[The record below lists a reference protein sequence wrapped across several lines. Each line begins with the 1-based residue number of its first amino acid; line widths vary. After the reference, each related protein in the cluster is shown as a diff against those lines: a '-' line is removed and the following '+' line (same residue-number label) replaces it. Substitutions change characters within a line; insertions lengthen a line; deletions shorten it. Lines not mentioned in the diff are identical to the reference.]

1 MYGRM
6 FMIELLRALSKS
18 IEMQYCHYIKGMLSL
33 VPLLSSWV
41 ETNYLLLYYLTT
53 SSNNTY

>member
-1 MYGRM
+1 
-6 FMIELLRALSKS
+6 MIEILRALSKS

-41 ETNYLLLYYLTT
+41 ETNYLSLYYYLTT

>member
-1 MYGRM
+1 M

-41 ETNYLLLYYLTT
+41 ETNYLSLYYYLTT